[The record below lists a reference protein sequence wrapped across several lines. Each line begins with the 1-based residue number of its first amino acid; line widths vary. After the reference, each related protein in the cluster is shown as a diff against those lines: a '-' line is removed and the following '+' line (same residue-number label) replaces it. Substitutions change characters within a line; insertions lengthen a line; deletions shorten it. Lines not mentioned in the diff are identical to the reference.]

1 MSMTSQTRMIE
12 DYQATIAAMTDS
24 LNPFWDVVDWSD
36 APLRWRFFRPRGA
49 LLPVQGWKIH
59 ISTSAPESLRMLK
72 AVTPLLIESQAAFK
86 FPRHLE
92 DIVFLNSGDGG
103 ISMLGKIV
111 TIYPT
116 DLQQAQQLIP
126 LLEEVWTS
134 SDGPEVVTDLRR
146 RSGAAVSFRYG
157 IFGKSPVLTD
167 SRGIHQF
174 ALSSSDGTL
183 YPDSRD
189 RAPDMLP
196 PDPPY
201 AGVPAEACPVNPGK
215 TFTVDDQ
222 RYSALHQISETARA
236 TVYLGIDLQS
246 FDSVVIKV
254 GRPGVGGNL
263 SGDDIS
269 TQLRREYQF
278 LKRLE
283 PRGVSPR
290 AIGFSADRWPVLIT
304 EDIRGTEL
312 NQLPREERIQSLPL
326 LAEALNQIHQANLV
340 HGDIKPGNALLSGG
354 VVRLIDFE
362 LTVEQGEAG
371 SRGGTRGH
379 IAPEIDGEIAAD
391 FSRDIY
397 ALAGCV
403 FEAVLGIPP
412 GLLPGN
418 GQQLADL
425 LKNEGECSAA
435 AVIEALTNP
444 DPEMRPGMDN
454 VCRMLR
460 EFADDHQADSGSS
473 LPVEKQDTVALQQ
486 WADHVARK
494 AGRQIDQYLKSEGNQ
509 SWWRNSHNMRHFDCE
524 AINLG
529 AAGILL
535 GLVSIDQA
543 CQTDEF
549 SHRLRAGAEWLAS
562 RSPRGQAAGLFTG
575 NAGVAL
581 ALCTIG
587 KRYQSAKSIQAGLN
601 RLEYAALDH
610 RELDLFSGC
619 AGVIWSACLMAEI
632 LEDAFPIDMIQPTLK
647 RLNECRHLRKQMPF
661 WSINRER
668 EPDYLGCA
676 HGSAGIAL
684 AFGALGRQT
693 DDDRLTEQAI
703 DTFYRL
709 ARFGKNER
717 GDALKTIVDQGGQY
731 ATGAW
736 CHGVAG
742 YLWCILQSV
751 GDHEA
756 LRTEIDWAVE
766 RLTDSPAVGTP
777 TYCHG
782 LAGQLELWMM
792 LRELPRF
799 QDLAAQRAHR
809 VSKALQILCDENG
822 ATCAWVSDDPEV
834 TTPDLWVGFSGPASA
849 LAKYSAQITSPLL
862 SGGWLKVCSA
872 SVENRDFDSI
882 VEQGILP

>member
-1 MSMTSQTRMIE
+1 MPMASQTRMIE
-12 DYQATIAAMTDS
+12 NYQATVAAITDS
-24 LNPFWDVVDWSD
+24 LDPFWDVVDWSD
-36 APLRWRFFRPRGA
+36 APLRWRFFRPGGA

-59 ISTSAPESLRMLK
+59 ISASAHESLRMLK
-72 AVTPLLIESQAAFK
+72 AVSPLLIETQAAFK
-86 FPRHLE
+86 IPRHLE

-103 ISMLGKIV
+103 ISVLGKIL

-116 DLQQAQQLIP
+116 DIQQAQQLIP
-126 LLEEVWTS
+126 LLERVWPTS
-134 SDGPEVVTDLRR
+134 SGPEVVTDLRSR
-146 RSGAAVSFRYG
+146 PGAAVSFRYG

-174 ALSSSDGTL
+174 ALSSAEGTL
-183 YPDSRD
+183 YSDSRD
-189 RAPDMLP
+189 RAPAVP
-196 PDPPY
+196 PPEPPV
-201 AGVPAEACPVNPGK
+201 AGVPAEACPVIPGK
-215 TFTVDDQ
+215 SFTVEDQ

-269 TQLRREYQF
+269 KQLRREYQY
-278 LKRLE
+278 LKQLE
-283 PRGVSPR
+283 SRGVSPR
-290 AIGFSADRWPVLIT
+290 AIAFSADRWSVLIT

-312 NQLPREERIQSLPL
+312 NQLTREERIHSLPL
-326 LAEALNQIHQANLV
+326 LAEALKQIHQANLV
-340 HGDIKPGNALLSGG
+340 HGDIKPGNALLNDG

-362 LTVEQGEAG
+362 LTVEQGQTG

-379 IAPEIDGEIAAD
+379 LAPEIDGAIAAD

-412 GLLPGN
+412 GLLSGG
-418 GQQLADL
+418 GQRLADL
-425 LKNEGECSAA
+425 LENEGEYSAA
-435 AVIEALTNP
+435 AEIEALTNP
-444 DPEMRPGMDN
+444 DPERRPGIDD
-454 VCRMLR
+454 VCRVLR
-460 EFADDHQADSGSS
+460 EFAQHHQADSVSRP
-473 LPVEKQDTVALQQ
+473 PVETQDMESLQQ
-486 WADHVARK
+486 WANHAARK
-494 AGRQIDQYLKSEGNQ
+494 AGRRIDQYLKSEGNQ

-543 CQTDEF
+543 CRTDEF
-549 SHRLRAGAEWLAS
+549 GNRLQAGAEWLVS
-562 RSPRGQAAGLFTG
+562 RSPRGQSAGLFTG

-581 ALCTIG
+581 SLCTIG
-587 KRYQSAKSIQAGLN
+587 KRYQSETYIHAGLN
-601 RLEYAALDH
+601 RLEFAAQDH
-610 RELDLFSGC
+610 RELDLFSGS

-632 LEDAFPIDMIQPTLK
+632 LDDASPIDLIQPTLK
-647 RLNECRHLRKQMPF
+647 RLSECRHLTKQMLF

-693 DDDRLTEQAI
+693 DDDSLMELAL
-703 DTFYRL
+703 DTFRRL
-709 ARFGKNER
+709 ARYGKNEQ
-717 GDALKTIVDQGGQY
+717 GDALKSIADQSGQY

-751 GDHEA
+751 GDHTA
-756 LRTEIDWAVE
+756 LRSEIDWAVE

-799 QDLAAQRAHR
+799 QDLAEQRAHR
-809 VSKALQILCDENG
+809 VSKALQILCDENVT
-822 ATCAWVSDDPEV
+822 TCSWVSDDPEV

-849 LAKYSAQITSPLL
+849 LAKYSARITSPLL
-862 SGGWLKVCSA
+862 SGCWLKSCSTSA
-872 SVENRDFDSI
+872 ENRDFESI
-882 VEQGILP
+882 VKQGMLP